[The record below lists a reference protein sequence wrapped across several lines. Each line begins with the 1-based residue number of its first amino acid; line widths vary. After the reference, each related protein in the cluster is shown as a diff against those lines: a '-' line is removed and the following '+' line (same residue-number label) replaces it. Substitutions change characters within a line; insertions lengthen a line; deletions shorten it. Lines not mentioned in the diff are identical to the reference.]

1 MAAIRRDAHSTTLPR
16 PVAVRSF
23 PTAEKLGAAATHRG
37 RLAAMI
43 AVFRKD
49 KEKLTRE
56 LDPREETQETRVC
69 T

>member
-1 MAAIRRDAHSTTLPR
+1 
-16 PVAVRSF
+16 
-23 PTAEKLGAAATHRG
+23 
-37 RLAAMI
+37 MI